1 VNGEGQNQIESGSFK
16 GTTIK
21 ALGSK
26 DFRFT
31 RNKANTVI
39 YAICLGWPYGDTQ
52 IASLG
57 LSSKT
62 NPGKVQNVT
71 LLGFEANIKWTQG
84 PDGLH
89 VQLPRQT
96 RAANDFGAA
105 IRIAL
110 S

>member
-1 VNGEGQNQIESGSFK
+1 M
-16 GTTIK
+16 
-21 ALGSK
+21 
-26 DFRFT
+26 
-31 RNKANTVI
+31 
-39 YAICLGWPYGDTQ
+39 Q

-71 LLGFEANIKWTQG
+71 VLGSEANPKWTQG
-84 PDGLH
+84 ADALN
-89 VQLPRQT
+89 VKLPRQT
-96 RAANDFGAA
+96 REVNDYGAA